1 MTISINIPR
10 DTITYRAVKSAIL
23 SENMLQQA
31 VNRFRD
37 GYGEHLLDNLVF
49 GDTNQAPFRFTTAGL
64 TFDEINQ
71 LVPNRYKNPWDLPAV
86 IGLTWDELALRPML
100 YDIAYAYQRQQR
112 DYGQLY
118 LLLGQPD
125 ALVNFMAHDNGD
137 VDLIIDEQD
146 RDALYNALAG
156 VND

>member
-10 DTITYRAVKSAIL
+10 DTVTYQAVKSAIL

-71 LVPNRYKNPWDLPAV
+71 LVPNRYKSALDVPSV
-86 IGLTWDELALRPML
+86 VGLTWDELELRPML

-118 LLLGQPD
+118 QLLGQPD
-125 ALVNFMAHDNGD
+125 ALVSFMAHDNGD
-137 VDLIIDEQD
+137 VDLVIDEQD
-146 RDALYNALAG
+146 RDALYDALTG
-156 VND
+156 TDN

>member
-10 DTITYRAVKSAIL
+10 DTITYQAVKSAIL

-71 LVPNRYKNPWDLPAV
+71 LVPNRHKNPWDLPAV

-118 LLLGQPD
+118 SLLGQPD
-125 ALVNFMAHDNGD
+125 VLVNFMAHDNGD
-137 VDLIIDEQD
+137 VDLIIDKQD
-146 RDALYNALAG
+146 RDALLDALAG

>member
-10 DTITYRAVKSAIL
+10 DTVTYQAVKSAIL

-71 LVPNRYKNPWDLPAV
+71 LVPNRYKSVLDVPSV
-86 IGLTWDELALRPML
+86 VGLTWDELELRPML

-118 LLLGQPD
+118 QLLGQPD
-125 ALVNFMAHDNGD
+125 ALVSFMAHDNGD
-137 VDLIIDEQD
+137 VDLVIDEQD
-146 RDALYNALAG
+146 RDALMNALTG
-156 VND
+156 VNN

>member
-10 DTITYRAVKSAIL
+10 DTVTYQAVKSAIL

-71 LVPNRYKNPWDLPAV
+71 LVPNRYKSVLDVPSV
-86 IGLTWDELALRPML
+86 VGLTWDELELRPML

-118 LLLGQPD
+118 QLLGQPD
-125 ALVNFMAHDNGD
+125 ALVSFMAHENGD
-137 VDLIIDEQD
+137 IDLVIDEQN
-146 RDALYNALAG
+146 RDALYDALTG
-156 VND
+156 TNI

>member
-10 DTITYRAVKSAIL
+10 DTVTYQAVKSAIL

-64 TFDEINQ
+64 TFDEINR
-71 LVPNRYKNPWDLPAV
+71 LVPNRYKSALDVPSV
-86 IGLTWDELALRPML
+86 VGLTWDELELRPML

-118 LLLGQPD
+118 QLLGQPD
-125 ALVNFMAHDNGD
+125 ALVSFMAHDNGD
-137 VDLIIDEQD
+137 VDLVVDEQD
-146 RDALYNALAG
+146 RDALYDALTG
-156 VND
+156 TNI

>member
-10 DTITYRAVKSAIL
+10 DTVTYQAVKSAIL

-71 LVPNRYKNPWDLPAV
+71 LVPNRYKSALDVPSV
-86 IGLTWDELALRPML
+86 VGLTWDELALRPML

-137 VDLIIDEQD
+137 VDLVIDEQD
-146 RDALYNALAG
+146 RDALMNALTG
-156 VND
+156 INN

>member
-10 DTITYRAVKSAIL
+10 DTATYRAVKSAIL

-71 LVPNRYKNPWDLPAV
+71 LVPNRYKSVLDVPSV
-86 IGLTWDELALRPML
+86 VGLTWDELELRPML

-118 LLLGQPD
+118 QLLGQPD
-125 ALVNFMAHDNGD
+125 ALVSFMAHDNGD

-146 RDALYNALAG
+146 RDALYDALTG
-156 VND
+156 TNI

>member
-10 DTITYRAVKSAIL
+10 DTVTYQAVKSAIL

-71 LVPNRYKNPWDLPAV
+71 LVPNRYTNPWDLPAV